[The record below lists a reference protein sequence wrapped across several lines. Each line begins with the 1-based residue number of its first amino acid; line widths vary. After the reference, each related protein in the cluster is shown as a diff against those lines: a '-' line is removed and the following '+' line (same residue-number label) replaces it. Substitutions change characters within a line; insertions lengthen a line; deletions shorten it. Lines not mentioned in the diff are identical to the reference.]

1 MISNTSI
8 GHYGR
13 LGNQIFQYALLKV
26 VGIKND
32 YEVILP
38 QDNEIN
44 AMVGRYNPSENKIDT
59 YKLDL
64 YECFKIKDRKI
75 SINEITNNVNIVYNE
90 RYMHFDPEVFNV
102 KDGTNF
108 YGYYQCADYFYDYE
122 NELKIYLSFNDNIE
136 HICNRYIQQIKNTKN
151 VKTITT
157 LHIRRGDGVA
167 DKGKYQV
174 LLSIDYYKELINK
187 LRNNNNIFLVIS
199 DDINWCKQQ
208 FNEHDVI
215 FSQVNSM
222 PTSISKH
229 LIDFCLLSKGDS
241 IIMANSSYSWW
252 AAWLSNS
259 ENIYCPNKWW
269 GTLNSHFD
277 ETNLRHKKWRLVD
290 AK

>member
-1 MISNTSI
+1 
-8 GHYGR
+8 
-13 LGNQIFQYALLKV
+13 
-26 VGIKND
+26 
-32 YEVILP
+32 
-38 QDNEIN
+38 
-44 AMVGRYNPSENKIDT
+44 
-59 YKLDL
+59 
-64 YECFKIKDRKI
+64 
-75 SINEITNNVNIVYNE
+75 
-90 RYMHFDPEVFNV
+90 MHFDPEVFNA

-122 NELKIYLSFNDNIE
+122 NELKISLSFNDNIE
-136 HICNRYIQQIKNTKN
+136 HICSRYIQQIKNTKN

-157 LHIRRGDGVA
+157 LHIRRGDGIA

-174 LLSIDYYKELINK
+174 LLSINYYKELINK

-215 FSQVNSM
+215 FSQVNSV

-252 AAWLSNS
+252 AAWLSKS